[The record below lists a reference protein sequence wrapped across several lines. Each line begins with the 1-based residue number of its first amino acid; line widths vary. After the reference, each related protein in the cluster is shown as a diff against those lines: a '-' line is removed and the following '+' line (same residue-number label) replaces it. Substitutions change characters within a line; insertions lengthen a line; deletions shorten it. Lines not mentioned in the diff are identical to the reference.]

1 MGLMN
6 AQRELLRIEVE
17 DVEISKLAR
26 LLTSYTTGVFNQ
38 TLRFVG
44 KVDGETRYE
53 SGTFSSNR
61 MFDSM
66 NPDEAYAPRMAE
78 HLAKIRHDIEADGW
92 VVTEQGT
99 QSWALTFARP
109 ESTSVSEAAR

>member
-1 MGLMN
+1 MGRMN

-26 LLTSYTTGVFNQ
+26 LLTSYTTGVFNR

-53 SGTFSSNR
+53 SGTFSSNH
-61 MFDSM
+61 MFAPM
-66 NPDEAYAPRMAE
+66 NPEEAYAPRMAE
-78 HLAKIRHDIEADGW
+78 NLAKLREEIEADGW
-92 VVTEQGT
+92 VVTEQGD
-99 QSWALTFARP
+99 QLWALTFARP
-109 ESTSVSEAAR
+109 ESS

>member
-1 MGLMN
+1 MN

-26 LLTSYTTGVFNQ
+26 LLTSYTTGVFNR

-44 KVDGETRYE
+44 KVDGDTRYE
-53 SGTFSSNR
+53 SGTFSSNH
-61 MFDSM
+61 MFDPM

-92 VVTEQGT
+92 VETEQGA

-109 ESTSVSEAAR
+109 AGASASEAAR

>member
-1 MGLMN
+1 MRRMDP
-6 AQRELLRIEVE
+6 QRELLRIEVE
-17 DVEISKLAR
+17 EVEISKLAR
-26 LLTSYTTGVFNQ
+26 MLTSLTTGVFNQ

-66 NPDEAYAPRMAE
+66 NPDEAYAPRMTE

-92 VVTEQGT
+92 VETAQGD
-99 QSWALTFARP
+99 QSWAVTFMRP
-109 ESTSVSEAAR
+109 EGAVAAE

>member
-1 MGLMN
+1 MGRMN

-44 KVDGETRYE
+44 KVGGDTRYE
-53 SGTFSSNR
+53 SGTFSSNH

-66 NPDEAYAPRMAE
+66 NPEEAYAPRMAE
-78 HLAKIRHDIEADGW
+78 TLAKLRGEIEADGW
-92 VVTEQGT
+92 VVTERGA

-109 ESTSVSEAAR
+109 EST

>member
-1 MGLMN
+1 MN
-6 AQRELLRIEVE
+6 AERELLRIEVE

-44 KVDGETRYE
+44 KVDGDTRYE
-53 SGTFSSNR
+53 SGTFSSNH
-61 MFDSM
+61 MFDPA

-78 HLAKIRHDIEADGW
+78 TLAKLREEIEADGW
-92 VVTEQGT
+92 VLTEQGD

-109 ESTSVSEAAR
+109 ESA

>member
-1 MGLMN
+1 MN

-17 DVEISKLAR
+17 EVEISKLAR
-26 LLTSYTTGVFNQ
+26 MLTSLTTGVFNQ

-44 KVDGETRYE
+44 KVDGENRYE

-66 NPDEAYAPRMAE
+66 NPDEAVAPRMLE
-78 HLAKIRHDIEADGW
+78 NLAKLRQEIEADGW
-92 VVTEQGT
+92 FETAQGA
-99 QSWALTFARP
+99 QSWALTFALP
-109 ESTSVSEAAR
+109 EGD

>member
-1 MGLMN
+1 MRLMN
-6 AQRELLRIEVE
+6 AQRKLLRIEVE
-17 DVEISKLAR
+17 EVEISKLAR
-26 LLTSYTTGVFNQ
+26 IFTSYTTGVFNQ

-66 NPDEAYAPRMAE
+66 NPDEACAPRMAE
-78 HLAKIRHDIEADGW
+78 NLAKLREEIEADGW
-92 VVTEQGT
+92 VVTEQGS
-99 QSWALTFARP
+99 QSWAFTFARP
-109 ESTSVSEAAR
+109 ESS

>member
-1 MGLMN
+1 MGRMN

-17 DVEISKLAR
+17 NVEISKLAR

-44 KVDGETRYE
+44 KVDGDTRYE
-53 SGTFSSNR
+53 SGTFSSNH
-61 MFDSM
+61 MFDPM

-78 HLAKIRHDIEADGW
+78 NLAKLREEIETDGW

-109 ESTSVSEAAR
+109 ESA